1 MMKSSGDGKAFG
13 ERFLA
18 DAMLGK
24 LCRWM
29 RFLGYDVEYA
39 DSSMEDDDIIMK
51 CSSSGLILITM
62 DVDLSQRLGRSI
74 LLRSF
79 DIDDQLLTI
88 LDAYP
93 IDREKEMSRCPV
105 CNGILSLR
113 SGSAGA
119 SVPAAIA
126 RNFHEI
132 WECTGC
138 GRIYWKGSHYDR
150 ITKKLS
156 ELRNENNIRREK

>member
-1 MMKSSGDGKAFG
+1 MMKSSGNERACG

-39 DSSMEDDDIIMK
+39 DSSMGDDDIIRK

-62 DVDLSQRLGRSI
+62 DVDLSKRLERSI

-93 IDREKEMSRCPV
+93 LGREKEMSRCPV
-105 CNGILSLR
+105 CNGILYLR
-113 SGSAGA
+113 SGAVGD
-119 SVPAAIA
+119 SVPVAIA
-126 RNFHEI
+126 RNFHEF
-132 WECTGC
+132 WECSGC

-156 ELRNENNIRREK
+156 ELRDENNIRREK

>member
-1 MMKSSGDGKAFG
+1 MKSSGDEKASG

-39 DSSMEDDDIIMK
+39 DSSMEDDDIIRK
-51 CSSSGLILITM
+51 CNSSCLILITM
-62 DVDLSQRLGRSI
+62 DVDLSQRLERSI
-74 LLRSF
+74 LMRSF
-79 DIDDQLLTI
+79 DMDDQLLTL

-93 IDREKEMSRCPV
+93 IGKEKEMSRCPV
-105 CNGILSLR
+105 CNGVLSLR
-113 SGSAGA
+113 SGSVGV
-119 SVPAAIA
+119 SVPVAIA
-126 RNFHEI
+126 RNFHEF
-132 WECTGC
+132 WACTGC
-138 GRIYWKGSHYDR
+138 GRIYWKGSHYDK

-156 ELRNENNIRREK
+156 ELRDENTIRREE

>member
-1 MMKSSGDGKAFG
+1 MMKSSGNEKASG
-13 ERFLA
+13 EGFLA

-39 DSSMEDDDIIMK
+39 DSTMDDDDIIRK
-51 CSSSGLILITM
+51 CNLSNLILITM
-62 DVDLSQRLGRSI
+62 DVDLSQRLERSI

-88 LDAYP
+88 LDAHP
-93 IDREKEMSRCPV
+93 IGREKEMSRCPT
-105 CNGILSLR
+105 CNGVLNSK
-113 SGSAGA
+113 SGFIGNL
-119 SVPAAIA
+119 VPEAIS
-126 RNFHEI
+126 RNFHEF
-132 WECTGC
+132 WVCTGC

-156 ELRNENNIRREK
+156 ELRDENNIGREK

>member
-1 MMKSSGDGKAFG
+1 MKSSGNKEGSG

-39 DSSMEDDDIIMK
+39 DSSMEDDDIIRK
-51 CSSSGLILITM
+51 CSTCGLILITM
-62 DVDLSQRLGRSI
+62 DVDLSQRLERSI

-93 IDREKEMSRCPV
+93 IGKEKEMSRCPV
-105 CNGILSLR
+105 CNGILDLK
-113 SGSAGA
+113 SGFMGN
-119 SVPAAIA
+119 SVPEAIS
-126 RNFHEI
+126 RNFHEF

-138 GRIYWKGSHYDR
+138 GRIYWKGSHYDK

-156 ELRNENNIRREK
+156 ELRDENNIRREK

>member
-1 MMKSSGDGKAFG
+1 MMKSSGDEKTSG

-39 DSSMEDDDIIMK
+39 DSSMEDDEIIRK
-51 CSSSGLILITM
+51 CNSSCLILITM
-62 DVDLSQRLGRSI
+62 DVDLSQRLERSI
-74 LLRSF
+74 LMRSF
-79 DIDDQLLTI
+79 DMDDQLLTL

-93 IDREKEMSRCPV
+93 IGKEKEMSRCPV
-105 CNGILSLR
+105 CNGVLSLR
-113 SGSAGA
+113 SGSVGV
-119 SVPAAIA
+119 SVPVAIA
-126 RNFHEI
+126 RNFHEF
-132 WECTGC
+132 WACTVC
-138 GRIYWKGSHYDR
+138 GRIYWKGSHYDK

-156 ELRNENNIRREK
+156 ELRDENTIRREE